1 MHKLVPRTRLP
12 NTKHQHAARGLHAA
26 PNRTKNA
33 PRLSAYGPPAARR
46 VGPSRVASETRDGD
60 RRHVALSPSDRRA
73 TSRPRQEESRTCHA
87 PCDAHL
93 PYIVPHNTQRE
104 HQPGV
109 AGPTGIDCRYALPR
123 PAHDDAQ
130 ACSWRRSLMT
140 SHHARDEAAAH
151 GVSEAWTNM
160 FHSSSSARSQPC
172 VAPFGALF
180 GPPPRD
186 LNLLELFWDR
196 LEAQLEALQSGSIF
210 GAP

>member
-12 NTKHQHAARGLHAA
+12 NTKHQHAARACTA

-33 PRLSAYGPPAARR
+33 PRLSAYGPPAAPR

-109 AGPTGIDCRYALPR
+109 AGPTGIDCRYALAR

-140 SHHARDEAAAH
+140 FHHARDEAAAH
-151 GVSEAWTNM
+151 GVSEACST
-160 FHSSSSARSQPC
+160 
-172 VAPFGALF
+172 L
-180 GPPPRD
+180 PPPRD
-186 LNLLELFWDR
+186 LNL
-196 LEAQLEALQSGSIF
+196 A
-210 GAP
+210 